1 LASSNP
7 VLENITEYLIEEMSA
22 EEDELLG
29 FSAGD
34 QKIEE
39 EDDKMSV
46 VLDRLVL

>member
-7 VLENITEYLIEEMSA
+7 VLENITEYLIEESA